1 VHQGRVASGGD
12 AKGRG
17 GNGESKGGAVVGLV
31 GSPTAKV
38 AAARGQWPSPVPTHF
53 PGPPHHVHPLYPQ
66 MEDRRAVVMAP
77 ARGAGAVADG
87 QAMGEGAAGKV
98 GGRFKKI
105 TLRVSL
111 ASQRFSRPKSRCDAR
126 FGMRDA
132 VRLGRLPLNQAR
144 SIKALVRGRS
154 AGNVHP
160 SAASSLSGTRVTPSG
175 ECGGSLVV
183 QTFGLVDGECFCPSN
198 AALHAGQPRTRLL
211 HARPGPSGP
220 PS

>member
-53 PGPPHHVHPLYPQ
+53 PGPPHHVHPLYPH

-98 GGRFKKI
+98 GGRFKKV

-126 FGMRDA
+126 FGM
-132 VRLGRLPLNQAR
+132 
-144 SIKALVRGRS
+144 
-154 AGNVHP
+154 HP